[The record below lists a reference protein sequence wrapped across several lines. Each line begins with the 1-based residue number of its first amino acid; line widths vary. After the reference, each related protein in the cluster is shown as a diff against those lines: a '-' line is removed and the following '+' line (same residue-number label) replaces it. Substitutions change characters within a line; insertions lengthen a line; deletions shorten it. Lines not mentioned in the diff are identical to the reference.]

1 MVLKAMKFNLK
12 ISFYSVFLLL
22 SIPFSMATTIQ
33 KLSFESL
40 VSLSELIIEGEVI
53 SVKPFASGELIYTR
67 VLLKVDDV
75 LKGEEPGEFLEL
87 DFVGGFQD
95 GISVSVAGQDIP
107 VSGERGFYFIED
119 RSMKAVNPLTGW
131 SQGHFR
137 IVADIKGNEF
147 LATQL
152 HRDGQNIVEL
162 GDNKNSILAAK
173 LRNMKFSN
181 KLVEQAYYSPSTP
194 EELRDAVYEYL
205 DTMPGD

>member
-1 MVLKAMKFNLK
+1 
-12 ISFYSVFLLL
+12 
-22 SIPFSMATTIQ
+22 MATTIQ

-119 RSMKAVNPLTGW
+119 RSIKAVNPLTGW

-162 GDNKNSILAAK
+162 GDNKNSILAVK

-205 DTMPGD
+205 DTMSGD